1 MSKLQSRTAPRRA
14 PVTPKP
20 AEWRRARWTVLL
32 VLLICAA
39 PVVASYLTY
48 YVFKPAGGTTNY
60 GTLIEPQRPEPAGF
74 AVHDDSGALVPPS
87 AFQGKWLLI
96 SVGPSACDTAC
107 VQQLYFARQI
117 RATQGADRDRIVAVW
132 LRTDNGPIAA
142 DLRTAY
148 PDTRGWVADPQAL
161 AQWFPTDA
169 GTQMSDHLYLIDP
182 NGNLMMRFPKDADPS
197 KIKNDIA
204 KLLRVSTIG

>member
-1 MSKLQSRTAPRRA
+1 MI
-14 PVTPKP
+14 
-20 AEWRRARWTVLL
+20 LL

-48 YVFKPAGGTTNY
+48 YVFKPAGGSTNY

-74 AVHDDSGALVPPS
+74 VIHDEAGALVPPS
-87 AFQGKWLLI
+87 ALLGKWLLI

-117 RATQGADRDRIVAVW
+117 RATQGAERDRVVPVW
-132 LRTDNGPIAA
+132 LRTDNGAVAPDI
-142 DLRTAY
+142 RTAY
-148 PDTRGWVADPQAL
+148 AQTRNWVVDPQAL

-169 GTQMSDHLYLIDP
+169 GTRIQDHLYLIDP
-182 NGNLMMRFPKDADPS
+182 NGNLMMRFPKDANPS

-204 KLLRVSTIG
+204 KLLHVSTIG